1 MVMRDMQIID
11 NAWGIGLIN
20 SGTEEGREVQIY
32 DVHLYGETEGTD
44 DFCSDRFGI
53 EIEQHGEGAR
63 DLHPTST
70 SALPIHKLKS
80 YSTWWV
86 KVNYSDMTFNDYTS

>member
-1 MVMRDMQIID
+1 MRDMQIID

-20 SGTEEGREVQIY
+20 AGTEEGREVQIY

-53 EIEQHGEGAR
+53 EIEQHG
-63 DLHPTST
+63 
-70 SALPIHKLKS
+70 
-80 YSTWWV
+80 
-86 KVNYSDMTFNDYTS
+86 

>member
-1 MVMRDMQIID
+1 LPSAALEDSTTCFEGGSFSAYHNHENGVIVHHAATLMVMRDMQIID

-20 SGTEEGREVQIY
+20 AGTEEGREVQIY

-53 EIEQHGEGAR
+53 EIEQHG
-63 DLHPTST
+63 
-70 SALPIHKLKS
+70 
-80 YSTWWV
+80 
-86 KVNYSDMTFNDYTS
+86 